1 MLKYG
6 NKEYR
11 NIQEQVEK
19 NKDDIS
25 RLTEGTAAYGIIIKG
40 TLETEGELP
49 TEDLTVGDAYLVG
62 SNDDYELFIYD
73 ADTPW
78 INCGTFPVPGPEG
91 PVGPKGNKGDTG
103 PAGKDGAKY
112 YAGSNISISSS
123 NVIST
128 TSDVTQAYV
137 DKQLASKQN
146 SITTSNK
153 LNVSLI
159 DGLAAVA
166 TTGSYDY
173 LIDKPT
179 NLVTLDTNQDIG
191 GYKSFKNSVYF
202 SNQPVFQGGSLL
214 ISNEDQK
221 TYYLSDG
228 SIEYEPDS
236 STEYVY
242 RLPSASGTI
251 ALTSDVNKK
260 QDIISDLATIR
271 SGAAKGATAIQ
282 SVSKATNTNNTTLTP
297 SYGYMGMYSYYS
309 TTEAG
314 WSNIVNASRGI
325 FIRFGTF
332 AGTSNGTAETVTF
345 SQPMQMCVGNS
356 TTQVSAN
363 AISVML
369 VDGPNMSQAGNYRN
383 SNAVTAVS
391 ATGFTYINGNS
402 ESGTL
407 RYLAIGVYGA

>member
-11 NIQEQVEK
+11 NIQEQVQK
-19 NKDDIS
+19 NKDDLS
-25 RLTEGTAAYGIIIKG
+25 RLINGTSAYGIIIKG
-40 TLETEGELP
+40 VVETEGQLP
-49 TEDLTVGDAYLVG
+49 TENLNVGDAYLVG
-62 SNDDYELFIYD
+62 SNNNYELFIYD

-78 INCGTFPVPGPEG
+78 INCGSFPTPGPEG
-91 PVGPKGNKGDTG
+91 PVGPKGDKGDSGSYT
-103 PAGKDGAKY
+103 AGT
-112 YAGSNISISSS
+112 NIIIDNDIISAP
-123 NVIST
+123 NVAT
-128 TSDVTQAYV
+128 KNYVNTSL
-137 DKQLASKQN
+137 DKKQDI
-146 SITTSNK
+146 ITTSNK

-173 LIDKPT
+173 LLDKPT

-191 GYKSFKNSVYF
+191 GYKAFKNSVYF
-202 SNQPVFQGGSLL
+202 NNQPVFQGGSIL

-242 RLPSASGTI
+242 HLPNASGTI
-251 ALTSDVNKK
+251 ALTSDVDKK

-282 SVSKATNTNNTTLTP
+282 FVTRAANTNNTTLSP

-314 WSNIVNASRGI
+314 WANIVNASKGI

-332 AGTSNGTAETVTF
+332 AATSNGTAQTVTF
-345 SQPMQMCVGNS
+345 SQPMQMRIGDS
-356 TTQVSAN
+356 TTAMSAN
-363 AISVML
+363 SISVML

-383 SNAVTAVS
+383 SNAITAVS

>member
-11 NIQEQVEK
+11 NIQEQVQK
-19 NKDDIS
+19 NKDDLS
-25 RLTEGTAAYGIIIKG
+25 RLVNGTSAYGIIIKG
-40 TLETEGELP
+40 VIETEGQLP

-62 SNDDYELFIYD
+62 TENNYELYIYN
-73 ADTPW
+73 ADDPW
-78 INCGTFPVPGPEG
+78 INCGSFPTPGPEG
-91 PVGPKGNKGDTG
+91 PVGPKGDKGD
-103 PAGKDGAKY
+103 
-112 YAGSNISISSS
+112 AGSYKAGTNITIIDDIISAPSVATKNELNS
-123 NVIST
+123 GLNK
-128 TSDVTQAYV
+128 
-137 DKQLASKQN
+137 KQDI
-146 SITTSNK
+146 ITTSNK
-153 LNVSLI
+153 LSASLI

-166 TTGSYDY
+166 TTGSYEY
-173 LIDKPT
+173 LLDKPT
-179 NLVTLDTNQDIG
+179 NLVTLNTNQDIG

-214 ISNEDQK
+214 ISNDDEK

-228 SIEYEPDS
+228 TIEYEPDS

-242 RLPSASGTI
+242 HLPSASGTI
-251 ALTSDVNKK
+251 ALTSDVDKK

-282 SVSKATNTNNTTLTP
+282 FVTKAANTNNTSLSP

-314 WSNIVNASRGI
+314 WANIVNASRGI

-345 SQPMQMCVGNS
+345 SQPMQMRIGDS
-356 TTQVSAN
+356 TTQSSAN
-363 AISVML
+363 AISVMII
-369 VDGPNMSQAGNYRN
+369 DGPDMSQAGNYRN